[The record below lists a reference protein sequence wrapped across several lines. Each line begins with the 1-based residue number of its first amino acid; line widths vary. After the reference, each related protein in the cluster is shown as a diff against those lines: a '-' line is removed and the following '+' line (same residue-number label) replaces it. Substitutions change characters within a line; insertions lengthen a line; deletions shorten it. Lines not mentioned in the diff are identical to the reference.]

1 MSYLTSPQPII
12 IADDIS
18 INHIRMPPG
27 GSQHWSAEVDKLR
40 YCEVNQVKVQLK
52 SGGQS
57 FAVGQGGVFVIRPGM
72 ACTAENRKYTEA
84 VLSCHTNSN
93 Y

>member
-1 MSYLTSPQPII
+1 
-12 IADDIS
+12 
-18 INHIRMPPG
+18 MPPG
-27 GSQHWSAEVDKLR
+27 GSQHWSAEEDKLR
-40 YCEVNQVKVQLK
+40 YCEVIQGKVQLK

-57 FAVGQGGVFVIRPGM
+57 FAVGQGGVFIIRPGM